1 MDNQTIINH
10 LGENRLEYE
19 NSVVPPIYQSSI
31 FCFDSVDDLR
41 QNLKRELEV
50 PFYTR
55 GVNPT
60 VTMLRK
66 KVAALEKTEDAL
78 VFGSGSGAIAA
89 AVMNTVK
96 AGDHVICVQK
106 PYSWTG
112 KLLGDYLSRYNVE
125 VSFIDGKTVS
135 NFKAAIQSNT
145 KLIFLETPN
154 SVTFELQDLRGVS
167 KLAKKNGIRTICDNS
182 YSTPIYQNPADF
194 GIDIVCHSA
203 SKYIGGHSDVVA
215 GILCASKEI
224 VQSIFANEFMTIG
237 SIISPNDA
245 WLLLRGLRTL
255 PMRIKQSHETT
266 LKVLDWLSKHPKVEK
281 INYPFLETFPQ
292 IELAKRQMRG
302 CGGLFSMEIKAES
315 IADVE
320 LFCNSLHHFLIA
332 CSWGGYESLLF
343 PTCALF
349 DSANYNQTTLSWKL
363 IRVYIGFEN
372 HQTIIDDFSQAF
384 DKI

>member
-1 MDNQTIINH
+1 MDNQNIINH
-10 LGENRLEYE
+10 LGENRADYE

-60 VTMLRK
+60 VTTLRRK
-66 KVAALEKTEDAL
+66 IAALEKTEDAL
-78 VFGSGSGAIAA
+78 IFGSGSGAIAA
-89 AVMNTVK
+89 AVMNSVQ
-96 AGDHVICVQK
+96 AGDHVVCVQK

-112 KLLGDYLSRYNVE
+112 KLLGNYLSKYKVE
-125 VSFIDGKTVS
+125 VSFIDGKS
-135 NFKAAIQSNT
+135 IDNFENAVQPNT
-145 KLIFLETPN
+145 KLFYLETPN
-154 SVTFELQDLRGVS
+154 SVTFELQDLRAVAE
-167 KLAKKNGIRTICDNS
+167 LAKKKGIRTICDNS
-182 YSTPIYQNPADF
+182 YSSPIYQNPSEY

-215 GILCASKEI
+215 GILCASSE
-224 VQSIFANEFMTIG
+224 VVNSIFANEFMTIG

-266 LKVLDWLSKHPKVEK
+266 VKVIDWLSSHPKVEK
-281 INYPFLETFPQ
+281 INYPFLKSFPQ
-292 IELAKRQMRG
+292 LELAKKQMRG
-302 CGGLFSMEIKAES
+302 CGGLFSMEIKANS
-315 IADVE
+315 IE
-320 LFCNSLHHFLIA
+320 EIETFCNSLNHFLIA

-349 DSANYNQTTLSWKL
+349 DSANYNQTALSWKL
-363 IRVYIGFEN
+363 IRFYIGFED
-372 HQTIIDDFSQAF
+372 HQIIIDDFSQAF
-384 DKI
+384 NKI